1 MNIQSIR
8 KQITM
13 EHVLLLVFLGTAV
26 YMFVESFTFG
36 DRAAAFPRFTAGA
49 TIVGATLLLLRSYL
63 PWPLSKLVQ
72 DTEGAFEETA
82 SIDEVDTETPA
93 DEPPT
98 DSAETPAI
106 RTDEPSVESEVRYVD
121 LGPIWMHGALF
132 IAVLTIL
139 FVVVS
144 YLIGMLWTAPLFVA
158 SYLAALRRPWYA
170 TVGLALLA
178 FVAAYGF
185 VAVLGIGIDGGALVD
200 LGGLLW

>member
-1 MNIQSIR
+1 
-8 KQITM
+8 M

-26 YMFVESFTFG
+26 FMFVESFTFG

-72 DTEGAFEETA
+72 DTEGAFEETT
-82 SIDEVDTETPA
+82 SIDEVDAETPV
-93 DEPPT
+93 DEPAT
-98 DSAETPAI
+98 DAAELPAI
-106 RTDEPSVESEVRYVD
+106 RTDEPNVESEIRYVE

-132 IAVLTIL
+132 IGILTVL

-158 SYLAALRRPWYA
+158 GYLAALRRSWYA

-178 FVAAYGF
+178 FGAAYGF
-185 VAVLGIGIDGGALVD
+185 VAVLGIGIDSGALVD